1 MTVLAEG
8 QLSFTFPDEAE
19 VGKIDSWAF
28 YRGPFSKI
36 EGTKAV
42 DFVCVLGQECWL
54 IEVKDYR
61 HHVRTKPSAISAEV
75 ALKARDTLACLA
87 AARCHANVSDE
98 RALARRAF
106 ASVGRGWRVALHL
119 EWPVAPRPHSGL
131 TSAADIKTAL
141 KKLLKGIDPHPV
153 LADMS
158 NRRGPW
164 SVTSGAP
171 PGR

>member
-1 MTVLAEG
+1 M
-8 QLSFTFPDEAE
+8 
-19 VGKIDSWAF
+19 
-28 YRGPFSKI
+28 
-36 EGTKAV
+36 
-42 DFVCVLGQECWL
+42 
-54 IEVKDYR
+54 
-61 HHVRTKPSAISAEV
+61 

-106 ASVGRGWRVALHL
+106 ASVGRRWRVALHL
-119 EWPVAPRPHSGL
+119 EWRVAPRPHSGL

-158 NRRGPW
+158 NPRGPW